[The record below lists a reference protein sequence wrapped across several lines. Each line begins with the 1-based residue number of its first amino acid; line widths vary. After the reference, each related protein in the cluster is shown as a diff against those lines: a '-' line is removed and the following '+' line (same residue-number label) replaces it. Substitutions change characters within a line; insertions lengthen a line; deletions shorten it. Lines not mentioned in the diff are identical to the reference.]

1 MITEFCG
8 VARGEAL
15 GVDLH
20 EALGVELALGTVRHE
35 ASVPLYTH
43 TNFSFQ
49 TLVFSLYKVETLRV
63 RPTLNGFL
71 VVVGVQ
77 EQELHVGL
85 GEPLLAAPGPHGHES
100 RVTSR
105 DGHSHVTRD

>member
-1 MITEFCG
+1 MKLWVLSLPSGQSDMKPRYHSKHI
-8 VARGEAL
+8 
-15 GVDLH
+15 
-20 EALGVELALGTVRHE
+20 
-35 ASVPLYTH
+35 
-43 TNFSFQ
+43 Q
-49 TLVFSLYKVETLRV
+49 TLVFSLETLRV

-100 RVTSR
+100 RFTSR

>member
-43 TNFSFQ
+43 TNFS
-49 TLVFSLYKVETLRV
+49 L
-63 RPTLNGFL
+63 
-71 VVVGVQ
+71 
-77 EQELHVGL
+77 
-85 GEPLLAAPGPHGHES
+85 
-100 RVTSR
+100 
-105 DGHSHVTRD
+105 